1 MERFKVILGPT
12 APVITFLV
20 IWLAKIIAHE
30 SDPLKVALAVIY
42 PPEKSYGAAAVQLR
56 TVTRTQH
63 VGNSAVPTA
72 LLLIQHEKAAVE
84 NVSLMSADVRGDE
97 VLAAG
102 TPNDPPP
109 RLVPVTDTAV
119 GSSIIMQTELSPGTL
134 LGIVVSEPLGRPN
147 VIRGRFSY
155 RAGDTLKTFGANDEL
170 VIHTKNGQTDTLV
183 FYVGLVGLAGWC
195 AGHAYARKP
204 RLIFP
209 NEAETPKSP

>member
-1 MERFKVILGPT
+1 MERLKAILGPT

-20 IWLAKIIAHE
+20 IWIAKLIAHE
-30 SDPLKVALAVIY
+30 SDPLKVALASIY

-56 TVTRTQH
+56 TVTRTQN
-63 VGNSAVPTA
+63 VSNSVIPTT
-72 LLLIQHEKAAVE
+72 LLLIQHEKAGVE
-84 NVSLMSADVRGDE
+84 NVNLMSTDVRGDE
-97 VLAAG
+97 VFAAG

-119 GSSIIMQTELSPGTL
+119 GSAIVMQTELSPGTL
-134 LGIVVSEPLGRPN
+134 LGVVVSEPSGRPN
-147 VIRGRFSY
+147 TTKGRFSY
-155 RAGDTLKTFGANDEL
+155 RAGDTLKTFGTNDEL

-209 NEAETPKSP
+209 NEVQTPK

>member
-1 MERFKVILGPT
+1 MERLKVILGPT

-56 TVTRTQH
+56 TVTRKQL
-63 VGNSAVPTA
+63 GNSAVPTA
-72 LLLIQHEKAAVE
+72 LLLVQHEKAGVE
-84 NVSLMSADVRGDE
+84 NVNLMSTDVQGDE
-97 VLAAG
+97 MLAAG

-109 RLVPVTDTAV
+109 RLVPVTDTAAV
-119 GSSIIMQTELSPGTL
+119 GSSIIMQTELAPGTL
-134 LGIVVSEPLGRPN
+134 LGIVVSEPSGRPN
-147 VIRGRFSY
+147 ATKGRFSY

-209 NEAETPKSP
+209 NEAETSKSP